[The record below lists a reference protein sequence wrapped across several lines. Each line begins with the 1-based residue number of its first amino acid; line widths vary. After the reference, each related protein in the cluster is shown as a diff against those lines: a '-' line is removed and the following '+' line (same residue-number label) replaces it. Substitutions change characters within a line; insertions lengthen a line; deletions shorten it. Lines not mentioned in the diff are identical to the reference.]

1 MEENG
6 VEVRYH
12 DKFVKWR
19 DKLSDMRAE
28 ARIAKRIKQIEEKG
42 HFGDQEFF
50 GESVWEMRIRYGPGY
65 RLYYTR
71 QGEKVIILLC
81 GGDKSSQTEDIN
93 LAKQLAKEAEI
104 EWLGQIP
111 KIRRR

>member
-1 MEENG
+1 MENG

-19 DKLSDMRAE
+19 DKLKDKMAK
-28 ARIAKRIKQIEEKG
+28 ARIAKRIKQIEENG

-50 GESVWEMRIRYGPGY
+50 GAGVWEMRVRCGPGY

-71 QGEKVIILLC
+71 QGDKIILLLC
-81 GGDKSSQTEDIN
+81 GGDKSTQTEDIN
-93 LAKQLAKEAEI
+93 LARQLAKEV
-104 EWLGQIP
+104 
-111 KIRRR
+111 